1 MEPKSAKAVLLGS
14 TYRLLKALV
23 RVLLRYSVSAQ
34 EFTHLARRAFVDVA
48 ATDFGVRGR
57 ATSKS
62 RISALTGL
70 SRKEV
75 AQLLDEEAEAGAD
88 RAAPNR
94 GIRVVS
100 AWLRNPA
107 YQVWGD
113 PAPLPLAGNDPSF
126 EALVLRY
133 SGDVPMRAMLRDLER
148 TGIVEVR
155 DGTVHLLRRGF
166 IPQGDDLALLP
177 LIGEEP
183 AALLQTIDHN
193 LQAGADARYF
203 QRKAAFT
210 ALDDAGIE
218 KLANFASTRGQ
229 ALLEELD
236 ALLAPHHLDNDR
248 PDARHHAGLAIHV
261 FIDPDRLRVQLPRA
275 ARASPAAE
283 RNAGPIP

>member
-1 MEPKSAKAVLLGS
+1 MASAKTVLLGS
-14 TYRLLKALV
+14 THRLLKALV
-23 RVLLRYSVSAQ
+23 RVLLRYGVSAQ
-34 EFTHLARRAFVDVA
+34 EFTHLARRAFVEVA
-48 ATDFGVRGR
+48 AADFGLRGR

-75 AQLLDEEAEAGAD
+75 AQLLDEGGAARAE

-94 GIRVVS
+94 AIRVVS

-107 YQVWGD
+107 YQVAGD

-133 SGDVPMRAMLRDLER
+133 SGDVPVRALLHELER

-155 DGTVHLLRRGF
+155 EGTVHLLRRGF

-193 LQAGADARYF
+193 LQAGAGARYF

-236 ALLAPHHLDNDR
+236 ALLAPHHRDDDR
-248 PDARHHAGLAIHV
+248 PEARHHAGLAIHV
-261 FIDPDRLRVQLPRA
+261 FVDPDRQRVQSPRA
-275 ARASPAAE
+275 APAGPAAK
-283 RNAGPIP
+283 RNARPIP